1 MLKVEVG
8 EEGERGG
15 GGYKYYHNYRMEK
28 FNSSNREGEGGF
40 WDVMINTWV
49 RQGSRL
55 YMLKDESLW

>member
-40 WDVMINTWV
+40 
-49 RQGSRL
+49 
-55 YMLKDESLW
+55 